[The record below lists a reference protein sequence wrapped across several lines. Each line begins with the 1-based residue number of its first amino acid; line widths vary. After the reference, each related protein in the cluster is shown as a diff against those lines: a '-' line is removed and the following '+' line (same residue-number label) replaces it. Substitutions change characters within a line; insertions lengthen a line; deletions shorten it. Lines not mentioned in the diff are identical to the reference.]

1 MTDSLP
7 RINKTLRTRA
17 RSTTFLSLSL
27 PFDSLPRTVKHGITF
42 QRLFS
47 YPRRGTVYTFVERW
61 QNRCRYFGGFPHSAT
76 RVCRFDSRSRA
87 APIGWPSASIIIDR
101 RARDNVTRQP
111 SKWCE
116 TMASTATAIFRE
128 CTRRLY
134 YRERRIPWRW
144 SRGRWT
150 RTTPRT
156 TPRKGTRGK
165 RVWERK
171 IIDGRRVVV
180 HECSERREEVEREER
195 PTRRRS
201 RGIDSWPWKAG
212 EAVEIEREKERE
224 RAFSLRSLPLLPAL
238 VSPLSLSLP
247 PSLSLFFVNL
257 VLRGQR
263 TSHNPR
269 AASVI

>member
-1 MTDSLP
+1 M
-7 RINKTLRTRA
+7 
-17 RSTTFLSLSL
+17 
-27 PFDSLPRTVKHGITF
+27 
-42 QRLFS
+42 
-47 YPRRGTVYTFVERW
+47 
-61 QNRCRYFGGFPHSAT
+61 
-76 RVCRFDSRSRA
+76 
-87 APIGWPSASIIIDR
+87 
-101 RARDNVTRQP
+101 
-111 SKWCE
+111 
-116 TMASTATAIFRE
+116 
-128 CTRRLY
+128 
-134 YRERRIPWRW
+134 
-144 SRGRWT
+144 
-150 RTTPRT
+150 
-156 TPRKGTRGK
+156 
-165 RVWERK
+165 
-171 IIDGRRVVV
+171 

-263 TSHNPR
+263 TFHNPR